1 MEDDFL
7 TLQEKEILKEMLSRT
22 KKTSINYYKPFNEN
36 DSSILKKIF
45 YKCLYNDIPNIKAF
59 FTKNGILVNTNQQFN
74 KIVVGDYG
82 AFFEFEKQDFLC
94 EIKPKFNNA
103 PSRNVKYIWQEIEDG
118 TKVYQQIQKVNY
130 ADYQPGKYYIS
141 ATDLYFKVYDQL
153 MPLSILNKEIEKIE
167 KDNNLIK
174 INFGKENATEIIICL
189 NLRINLLET
198 GDYLYSEDDILK
210 MSQKYKEMNN
220 LKIKDKNEE
229 QQKLIKILKE
239 LRTNIYEQI

>member
-45 YKCLYNDIPNIKAF
+45 YKCLYNDIHNIKAF
-59 FTKNGILVNTNQQFN
+59 FTKSGILVNTNQQFN

-82 AFFEFEKQDFLC
+82 AFFEFEKQDILC
-94 EIKPKFNNA
+94 NIFPKFNSA
-103 PSRNVKYIWQEIEDG
+103 PKRNVCYIWQQTTDE
-118 TKVYQQIQKVNY
+118 TKVYKQVNKVSY
-130 ADYQPGKYYIS
+130 ADYKPGKYYIS
-141 ATDLYFKVYDQL
+141 AADLYFKIYDKL
-153 MPLSILNKEIEKIE
+153 MPLSLFNEVIDEIE
-167 KDNNLIK
+167 KDNNLVK
-174 INFGKENATEIIICL
+174 ISFEKEQAQEIITTL

-220 LKIKDKNEE
+220 LKIKNKNEE